1 MATLAAKK
9 SLAKQWASTIT
20 SAAAKPLKH
29 LRASDLR
36 AAAQLATTATSS
48 VARMAEGV
56 NQAVWSTLG
65 APSGKAADQTRGI
78 TGLAFQ
84 SVQSITGLV
93 GKGVDTALAALLPF
107 IAPPSASTQAPPTS
121 NAREAVL
128 AALNG
133 VLGDHLEA
141 TGNALATP
149 MTLRYAGNALN
160 WQAMP
165 PKNKVTGKVLLLV
178 HGLCMNDLQWRN
190 VHAAGT
196 ADERVV
202 DHGATLATALGYTPV
217 YLRYNTGLHTSIN
230 GRELSQQ
237 LEQLVQFWPKR
248 ISELTI
254 VVHSMGGL
262 VTRSAVHT
270 AQADNAVW
278 LKKLKNIVF
287 LGTPHHGAL
296 LEKAGNWVD
305 IILGS
310 TPYSKP
316 FAKIAQL
323 RSAGITDLR
332 YGHVVDA
339 DWVGKDRF
347 RRQPDSRQPVPLPEG
362 VACYTVAGTTAG
374 QRSALTE
381 RLVGD
386 GLVTLP
392 SALGQHTEAQRSL
405 KFAKTSQ
412 RIVYRTNHMQ
422 LLSSDEVG
430 AQLVAW
436 LGR

>member
-1 MATLAAKK
+1 MPTPAAKQ
-9 SLAKQWASTIT
+9 SIAKQWASSIT

-29 LRASDLR
+29 LHPSDLR
-36 AAAQLATTATSS
+36 AAAQLATTATAS

-65 APSGKAADQTRGI
+65 APSGKTADQTRGI

-84 SVQSITGLV
+84 SVQGITALV
-93 GKGVDTALAALLPF
+93 GKGLDTAFAKLAPF
-107 IAPPSASTQAPPTS
+107 IARPDATPVPSQT
-121 NAREAVL
+121 REAVL

-133 VLGDHLEA
+133 VLGDHLAA
-141 TGNALATP
+141 TGNALATQ
-149 MTLRYAGNALN
+149 MTLRFDGSALD

-165 PKNKVTGKVLLLV
+165 PKTKVTGKVLLLV

-196 ADERVV
+196 AGARVV

-217 YLRYNTGLHTSIN
+217 YLRYNTGLHTSVN
-230 GRELSQQ
+230 GHELSEQ
-237 LEQLVQFWPKR
+237 LAQLVQHWPKR
-248 ISELTI
+248 ISDLTI

-270 AQADNAVW
+270 AQATQAAW
-278 LKKLKNIVF
+278 IKKLKSIVF
-287 LGTPHHGAL
+287 LGTPHHGAM

-332 YGHVVDA
+332 YGHVLDA

-347 RRQPDSRQPVPLPEG
+347 RRQPDSRQIVPLPAG
-362 VACYTVAGTTAG
+362 LACYTVAGTTAA
-374 QRSALTE
+374 QRSTLSD

-392 SALGQHTEAQRSL
+392 SALGQHTDASRSL
-405 KFAKTSQ
+405 VFAKASQ